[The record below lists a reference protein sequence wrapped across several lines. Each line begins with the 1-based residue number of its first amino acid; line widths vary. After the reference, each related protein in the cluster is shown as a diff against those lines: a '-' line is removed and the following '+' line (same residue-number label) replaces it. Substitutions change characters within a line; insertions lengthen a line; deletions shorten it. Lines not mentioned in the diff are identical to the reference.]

1 MRRNKFWL
9 VLIKTMSGITN
20 YVILALLLF
29 CLMLG
34 SYALLDTAMVNE
46 ETNTTEFAAYRP
58 SEDDSLTFEDFK
70 KINEDTIGWLDVY
83 GTNVNYPIVQGDDNK
98 FYIDH
103 SAKGS
108 YSGAGAIFLDY
119 RNDPKFTDF
128 NSIVYGHHM
137 AEHAMF
143 GDLDEFKDRNYFDTH
158 EYGSLYID
166 QKEGQQQYGLEFVGF
181 IEAGAYDGNMYDLD
195 VKGRGEESAYIQYL
209 KDHSIYWRDSVSVG
223 GDDHLVLL
231 YTCTEDLTNGRH
243 LLVGKIIDQVP
254 ENVYLEDE
262 DTGFHVSAYSIVRQI
277 LQAPLLWSIGLL
289 VVLLLIKWV
298 YERYLAVKRRKLEG
312 R

>member
-1 MRRNKFWL
+1 MRQNKFWL
-9 VLIKTMSGITN
+9 VLIKTVSGITN

-58 SEDDSLTFEDFK
+58 SEDDALTFEDFK
-70 KINEDTIGWLDVY
+70 KLNEDTIGWLDVY
-83 GTNVNYPIVQGDDNK
+83 GTNVNYPLVQGEDNK
-98 FYIDH
+98 YYIDH
-103 SAKGS
+103 SAKGT

-143 GDLDEFKDRNYFDTH
+143 GDLDKFKEKNFFDTH
-158 EYGSLYID
+158 EYGSLYLD
-166 QKEGQQQYGLEFVGF
+166 RREGQKQYGLEFFAF
-181 IEAGAYDGNMYDLD
+181 IEAEAYDSSMYDLD
-195 VKGRGEESAYIQYL
+195 VSDRQQETEYLQYL
-209 KDHSIYWRDSVSVG
+209 KDHSIYWRDIPVG
-223 GDDHLVLL
+223 ADDQIVLL

-243 LLVGKIIDQVP
+243 LLVGKITDTVP
-254 ENVYLEDE
+254 ENMYAESEDS
-262 DTGFHVSAYSIVRQI
+262 GFHVSAYSFVRQI
-277 LQAPLLWSIGLL
+277 LRAPLLWSIAFLLLL
-289 VVLLLIKWV
+289 VLIRWI
-298 YERYLAVKRRKLEG
+298 YERYLTKKRRKLEG
-312 R
+312 WK